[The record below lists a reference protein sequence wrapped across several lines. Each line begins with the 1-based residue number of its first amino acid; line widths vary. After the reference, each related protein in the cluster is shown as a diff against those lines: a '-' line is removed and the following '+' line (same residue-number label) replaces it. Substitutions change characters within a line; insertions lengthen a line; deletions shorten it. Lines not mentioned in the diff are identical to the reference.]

1 MEGQV
6 SYSLWLVS
14 LACLLVLA
22 NGSQHMEGLGA
33 FSVDPS
39 AASQKRVAGETLMEK
54 LGWRSKAASIFP
66 DASEEVED
74 AVKRRPRQMRAE
86 KIESD
91 ALLAEEGEHLEDQ
104 YYRDSAENEQ
114 QELLT
119 SPDREEEEERN
130 LGDQD
135 EDTER
140 GEEVVADDERD
151 NRRSLKERSKRQVS
165 LESDLL
171 ETSHGSA
178 SYADSEENSQT
189 LSEED
194 EHKSSEIVHEQGNH
208 RSDDEQEE
216 GEASRTTR
224 ADTSRTI
231 TDVSSAAKFHVIT
244 DDKTIFHVA
253 DKVRAFNYGA
263 KEWQGA
269 KVVVAHEDGT
279 LLVDWDSGS
288 IHDRALKAADAYKP
302 PPLEDSGPYRFD
314 GANAYNMLQEHE
326 NRVSGHGLTPST
338 QAKSTDIFDG
348 YTLFDPSS
356 LDS

>member
-6 SYSLWLVS
+6 SHALWLVS
-14 LACLLVLA
+14 LACLLLAA

-33 FSVDPS
+33 LSIGPS
-39 AASQKRVAGETLMEK
+39 AAAQKLVGGETLMEK
-54 LGWRSKAASIFP
+54 LGWRSKATLNFP
-66 DASEEVED
+66 DEAEEVED
-74 AVKRRPRQMRAE
+74 AVKKRPRQMRAE

-104 YYRDSAENEQ
+104 YYRESAENEQ
-114 QELLT
+114 QDLLP
-119 SPDREEEEERN
+119 SQNREEEEEPD
-130 LGDQD
+130 L
-135 EDTER
+135 EDHGEDAER
-140 GEEVVADDERD
+140 GEEVVGDDERY
-151 NRRSLKERSKRQVS
+151 NRRSQKGQVS

-171 ETSHGSA
+171 ETSHGTA
-178 SYADSEENSQT
+178 SHADSEENSQT
-189 LSEED
+189 ISD
-194 EHKSSEIVHEQGNH
+194 TAEHESSEPARERGNH
-208 RSDDEQEE
+208 RSDDGQEE

-244 DDKTIFHVA
+244 DDKAMFHVA

-263 KEWQGA
+263 KEWEGA

-288 IHDRALKAADAYKP
+288 IHDRVLKAADAYKP
-302 PPLEDSGPYRFD
+302 PPPGDSGPYRFD

-326 NRVSGHGLTPST
+326 NRVSGHGLSPST

-348 YTLFDPSS
+348 YTLFDPSA